1 MKSPPPPSSPPPP
14 PSRRNRAA
22 KPPASG
28 TGGLPSDDEV
38 YDLGPA
44 DDVADESERAQAIQE
59 VVELVARRKPSP
71 GEDEPDA
78 PVLELTTSEP
88 VDEAEIEKTIREVVE
103 LPEPPS
109 AKPVG
114 REKEPPL
121 AAILKTGDP
130 ADDLEKAEAIRAV
143 VEGAVRFTR
152 EVAAAKPMQSYR
164 SRPIVLAAIAVPCL
178 ALALFT
184 SLARPQWVFGP
195 NPAAASTAQREAHIR
210 FAMFLVAQRLYAYRD
225 ANQGQLP
232 RSLLEIGEE
241 WPGLIYTNLGGSVF
255 ELRSID
261 SLVPPI
267 SFRSD
272 GDERALLGQSRTYLR
287 ERPTP

>member
-1 MKSPPPPSSPPPP
+1 MKSPPPPP
-14 PSRRNRAA
+14 PSRRNRTA

-28 TGGLPSDDEV
+28 SGELSSDDEV

-44 DDVADESERAQAIQE
+44 EDVADESERAEAIKE
-59 VVELVARRKPSP
+59 VVELASRRKPKQ
-71 GEDEPDA
+71 GEEDPDA
-78 PVLELTTSEP
+78 PVLELTTDEP
-88 VDEAEIEKTIREVVE
+88 IDEAEIEKTIREVVE

-114 REKEPPL
+114 REKEPPV
-121 AAILKTGDP
+121 AAVLKTGDP
-130 ADDLEKAEAIRAV
+130 ADELEKAEAIRAV

-152 EVAAAKPMQSYR
+152 EVAAARPMQSYR

-184 SLARPQWVFGP
+184 AIARPEWVFGP
-195 NPAAASTAQREAHIR
+195 NPATASPAQREAHIR
-210 FAMFLVAQRLYAYRD
+210 FAMFLVAQRLYQHRD

-241 WPGLIYTNLGGSVF
+241 WPGLIYTNLGGSTF

-267 SFRSD
+267 TFRSD
-272 GDERALLGQSRTYLR
+272 GDERELLGNSRTYLR
-287 ERPTP
+287 NRR

>member
-1 MKSPPPPSSPPPP
+1 MKSPPPPP

-28 TGGLPSDDEV
+28 SGELPSDDDV

-44 DDVADESERAQAIQE
+44 EDVADESELTQAIQD
-59 VVELVARRKPSP
+59 VVELASRRKPRP
-71 GEDEPDA
+71 GEGEPEA
-78 PVLELTTSEP
+78 PVLNLTTDEP

-103 LPEPPS
+103 IPEPPS

-121 AAILKTGDP
+121 AAVLKTGDP
-130 ADDLEKAEAIRAV
+130 ADELEKAEAIRAV

-152 EVAAAKPMQSYR
+152 EVAAAQPMQSYR

-184 SLARPQWVFGP
+184 TIARPQWVFGP
-195 NPAAASTAQREAHIR
+195 NPATVSSAQREAHIR
-210 FAMFLVAQRLYAYRD
+210 FTLFLVAQRLYDYRD
-225 ANQGQLP
+225 ANRGQLP

-241 WPGLIYTNLGGSVF
+241 WPGIIYTNLGGSTF

-261 SLVPPI
+261 SLVPAI
-267 SFRSD
+267 TFRSD
-272 GDERALLGQSRTYLR
+272 GNERELLGNSRTYLR
-287 ERPTP
+287 NSP